1 MGNTCG
7 NCFRETLTG
16 QGICTACGFDSGAN
30 REKYPLALAP
40 GSILNGRYIIGRVLG
55 QGGFGIT
62 YTAKDHQTGQI
73 MAIKEFFPDSMA
85 TRTSHTTVTPLTGEK
100 GENFAY
106 GKNTFL
112 NEAKTMAEFIGN
124 PNIVRVY
131 SYFEENGTGY
141 FVMEYVDGRSFQ
153 DILKEN
159 FGRVSWEEALKIL
172 LPVMDALSAV
182 HEKGIIHRD
191 IAPDNICIAK
201 DGTVKLLDFGA
212 ARYSLGNVSQSLDV
226 VLRHGFA
233 PKEQYKR
240 HGRQGPYTDIYALGA
255 TLYYA
260 ITGSRPDDAIERL
273 DEDTLPLPST
283 LGANV
288 EPWQE
293 DVILKA
299 MAIQPEDR
307 YQSVKDFKAALT
319 GHTPRPAPK
328 PVPNKEQ
335 KPAPRPEPKP
345 EPVPVPVPKA
355 KLPKWL
361 IPAGAAAVL
370 VLGVLLGTAL
380 GGDKEEKKL
389 EVPATKAPAVEA
401 VKMEPSVI
409 TTHVMVK
416 DGRKSP
422 ASSGFW
428 GQREY
433 STGDVETIRFQS
445 TKEGAPI
452 NAWDVSEACDR
463 SILAWME
470 DGNLIVAANGRIAPN
485 PDAQYMFCNMYNL
498 KEIDFGGCFDTSGV
512 TNMQEMFRSCSEL
525 TSLDLSVFDT
535 SNVTNM
541 HSMFYGCSELS
552 GLDLSTFDTSNV
564 KSMGKMFEGCES
576 LKILDISNFDTS
588 SVTNLNCMFWKC
600 KSLEELDLS
609 GFDTSS
615 ATDMGM
621 MFAECEAL
629 RNIEISGFDTSK
641 VKSMNAMFNKCHALM
656 EVNLSG
662 FETVNVTDMSFMFSY
677 CYALKELDLS
687 GFDTKNVKD
696 MTCMFAECSGLAE
709 LNISGFDSSGVE
721 KMSSMFHKC
730 SSLEEL
736 VCSDQPILSQ
746 YDWYQRTAS

>member
-1 MGNTCG
+1 MGNICG
-7 NCFRETLTG
+7 NCFEETLNDR
-16 QGICTACGFDSGAN
+16 GICTRCGYDGAAN
-30 REKYPLALAP
+30 REKYPLALPA
-40 GSILNGRYIIGRVLG
+40 GSILNGRYIIGKVLG

-62 YTAKDHQTGQI
+62 YMAKDHQTGQTV
-73 MAIKEFFPDSMA
+73 AIKEFFPDAMA

-153 DILKEN
+153 EILKEN

-172 LPVMDALSAV
+172 LPVMDALTTV

-288 EPWQE
+288 TPWQE

-319 GHTPRPAPK
+319 GHAPRPVPK
-328 PVPNKEQ
+328 PEPKLEP
-335 KPAPRPEPKP
+335 KPAPWPEPKP
-345 EPVPVPVPKA
+345 EPVPIPTPKA

-370 VLGVLLGTAL
+370 VLGVVLGTAL

-389 EVPATKAPAVEA
+389 EAPATEAPVVE
-401 VKMEPSVI
+401 VVQTEPPVI

-416 DGRKSP
+416 DGRKGP
-422 ASSGFW
+422 GSSGFW
-428 GQREY
+428 GQNEY
-433 STGDVETIRFQS
+433 SPGDVETIRFQS

-452 NAWDVSEACDR
+452 NAVDVSEARDR

-470 DGNLIVAANGRIAPN
+470 DGNLMVAANGRIAPN
-485 PDAQYMFCNMYNL
+485 PDAQYMFGNMYNL

-525 TSLDLSVFDT
+525 SSLDLSAFDT

-541 HSMFYGCSELS
+541 YNMFHGCSELS
-552 GLDLSTFDTSNV
+552 SLDLSTFDTSNV
-564 KSMGKMFEGCES
+564 KNMCNMFEECES
-576 LKILDISNFDTS
+576 LKTLDISNFDTS
-588 SVTNLNCMFWKC
+588 SVTSMGCMFWKC

-615 ATDMGM
+615 TTNMGM
-621 MFAECEAL
+621 MFSECEAL

-641 VKSMNAMFNKCHALM
+641 VKNMNAMFYKCHALT
-656 EVNLSG
+656 EVDLSD
-662 FETVNVTDMSFMFSY
+662 FETANVTDMSLMFGY

-687 GFDTKNVKD
+687 GFDTKNVKN
-696 MTCMFAECSGLAE
+696 MTYMFADCSGLVE
-709 LNISGFDSSGVE
+709 LNISGFDSSSAEEMGA
-721 KMSSMFHKC
+721 MFSGC

-736 VCSDQPILSQ
+736 ICNDQDILSQ
-746 YDWYQRTAS
+746 YDWYQRTAA

>member
-307 YQSVKDFKAALT
+307 YQSVKDFKVVLTAPPRQEEKADKKESREKTVRKKAEKKQENRKIVIEIPVKKDQNAA
-319 GHTPRPAPK
+319 K
-328 PVPNKEQ
+328 PVRDIWNDLKSYAII
-335 KPAPRPEPKP
+335 KKI
-345 EPVPVPVPKA
+345 VDKA
-355 KLPKWL
+355 KG
-361 IPAGAAAVL
+361 IPAFFRVLRAEHKWIWRVMVVFAVC
-370 VLGVLLGTAL
+370 LLIL
-380 GGDKEEKKL
+380 GGIFYAECGTRYKLSLFARRTGDWRENVLMQVKNENWLTEEKLLIDTNDQLFDTRFIDEDIVSVTFLDDLDDMPLFCYDVSHEKNGTVWAWFESNGMTNDGMMYDL
-389 EVPATKAPAVEA
+389 YIAADGGINAREA
-401 VKMEPSVI
+401 VK
-409 TTHVMVK
+409 
-416 DGRKSP
+416 
-422 ASSGFW
+422 
-428 GQREY
+428 
-433 STGDVETIRFQS
+433 
-445 TKEGAPI
+445 EGTF
-452 NAWDVSEACDR
+452 NCW
-463 SILAWME
+463 
-470 DGNLIVAANGRIAPN
+470 
-485 PDAQYMFCNMYNL
+485 YNL
-498 KEIDFGGCFDTSGV
+498 ERVDFGGNFHTDEAETLDRMFNNCEKLESVDFAGFQTSKV
-512 TNMQEMFRSCSEL
+512 KNMRCMFSS
-525 TSLDLSVFDT
+525 
-535 SNVTNM
+535 
-541 HSMFYGCSELS
+541 
-552 GLDLSTFDTSNV
+552 
-564 KSMGKMFEGCES
+564 CES
-576 LKILDISNFDTS
+576 LREVDLSSLDTSSVTDMRDLFAGCKSLTELDLSNFDTS
-588 SVTNLNCMFWKC
+588 SVTSMGKWNDGMFGGC
-600 KSLEELDLS
+600 GSLTRLDLSSFDTSGVKSMEKMFNGCTSLTELDLS
-609 GFDTSS
+609 HFDTFNVENMKGMFIYCS
-615 ATDMGM
+615 A
-621 MFAECEAL
+621 
-629 RNIEISGFDTSK
+629 
-641 VKSMNAMFNKCHALM
+641 
-656 EVNLSG
+656 
-662 FETVNVTDMSFMFSY
+662 
-677 CYALKELDLS
+677 
-687 GFDTKNVKD
+687 
-696 MTCMFAECSGLAE
+696 LAE
-709 LNISGFDSSGVE
+709 LDISGFDSSSVE
-721 KMSSMFHKC
+721 DMESMFYYC
-730 SSLEEL
+730 RSLEEL
-736 VCSDQPILSQ
+736 ICNDRAILRE
-746 YDWYQRTAS
+746 YDKR